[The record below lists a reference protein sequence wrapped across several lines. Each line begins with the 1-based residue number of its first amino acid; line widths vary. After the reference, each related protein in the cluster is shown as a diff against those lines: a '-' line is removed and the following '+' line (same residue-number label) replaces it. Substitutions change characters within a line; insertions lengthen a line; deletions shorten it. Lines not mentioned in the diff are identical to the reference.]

1 MCTLIGLLKIPV
13 LNLVL
18 CLVLYTCF
26 AFYCISVVLRDR
38 CWFCCS
44 VMTATVINE
53 HYYYYYY
60 CENKMVHFLLSW
72 YVLFYFAQPTGSQ
85 QWTDAEAR
93 CLKYLRGIH
102 MGINNLKNNICYQLS
117 RRNDEICPQKWSSK
131 FRLKIDAY
139 Q

>member
-1 MCTLIGLLKIPV
+1 MGTRIGLLKIPV

-26 AFYCISVVLRDR
+26 ALYCISAVLRDR

-60 CENKMVHFLLSW
+60 YFLL
-72 YVLFYFAQPTGSQ
+72 V
-85 QWTDAEAR
+85 
-93 CLKYLRGIH
+93 
-102 MGINNLKNNICYQLS
+102 INTNLAPILHRFRDTAFNGPKIAIFDY
-117 RRNDEICPQKWSSK
+117 PSSV
-131 FRLKIDAY
+131 
-139 Q
+139 